1 MGQLENK
8 LDSVLTLLK
17 SSQSSGLPAIST
29 QLNILSPTMSPQT
42 SSISSSVE
50 ASDSRAHG
58 ARATSLHPLASHAI
72 DGTASPRG
80 QSFSESPAPTGL
92 SDDEENALINTFQ
105 THMISYFPFVVLSSI
120 TPAILRTQRP
130 FLLATIVLGASRQKV
145 TRQKPAARSL
155 LQSFS
160 ERCLLDGQTSLD
172 LLQAILVYIQWY
184 VSTFTL

>member
-1 MGQLENK
+1 MDRLENK

-17 SSQSSGLPAIST
+17 SPQSSDLAAIST
-29 QLNILSPTMSPQT
+29 QLNILSPTTSPQT

-58 ARATSLHPLASHAI
+58 ASATSSRPLASHAI
-72 DGTASPRG
+72 DDTTPLRG
-80 QSFSESPAPTGL
+80 QSFSESPASTGL
-92 SDDEENALINTFQ
+92 SDDEENVLVNTFQ
-105 THMISYFPFVVLSSI
+105 TYMISYFPFFVLSSI
-120 TPAILRTQRP
+120 NPAILRTQKP

-145 TRQKPAARSL
+145 TRKKPAARSL

-160 ERCLLDGQTSLD
+160 ERCLLDGQISLD

-184 VSTFTL
+184 VSTIIL

>member
-1 MGQLENK
+1 MDRLENK

-17 SSQSSGLPAIST
+17 LSQSSDLAAIST

-50 ASDSRAHG
+50 ASDPRVYG
-58 ARATSLHPLASHAI
+58 ARATSLRPVASHPV

-80 QSFSESPAPTGL
+80 QPFSESPASTGL
-92 SDDEENALINTFQ
+92 SDDEESALVNTFQ
-105 THMISYFPFVVLSSI
+105 THMISYFPFVVLGN
-120 TPAILRTQRP
+120 TNPAILRTQKP
-130 FLLATIVLGASRQKV
+130 FLLATILLGASRQKV

-160 ERCLLDGQTSLD
+160 ERCLLDGQISLD

-184 VSTFTL
+184 VSTITL